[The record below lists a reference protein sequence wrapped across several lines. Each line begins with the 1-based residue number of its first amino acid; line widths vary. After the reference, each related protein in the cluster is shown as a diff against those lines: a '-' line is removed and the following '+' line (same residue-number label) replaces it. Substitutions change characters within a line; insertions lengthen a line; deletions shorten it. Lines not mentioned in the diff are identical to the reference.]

1 MYSVYIIICVI
12 LYKIWEGY
20 HNTGTK
26 ATVVRK
32 KKPVVFIANNKR
44 LPERVDLTG
53 YYSQLLQVPVTLPSF
68 STEVIDI
75 CYRYSKPS
83 NSEHTLEELEAAQAF
98 LNDRINYTSY
108 LN

>member
-1 MYSVYIIICVI
+1 MYTMYFIIGVI

-20 HNTGTK
+20 HDTGND
-26 ATVVRK
+26 VSVERI
-32 KKPVVFIANNKR
+32 KKPVQFISNDKQ
-44 LPERVDLTG
+44 LPEQTNLTI

-75 CYRYSKPS
+75 CYRYSTPS
-83 NSEHTLEELEAAQAF
+83 DSEHTLEELEAAQAF

>member
-1 MYSVYIIICVI
+1 MYSVYIIICVV

-26 ATVVRK
+26 ATVERI
-32 KKPVVFIANNKR
+32 KKPVQFISNDKQ
-44 LPERVDLTG
+44 LPEQTNLTI
-53 YYSQLLQVPVTLPSF
+53 YYSQLLQVPVILPSF

-75 CYRYSKPS
+75 CYRYTIPS
-83 NSEHTLEELEAAQAF
+83 EFEHTPEELEAAKAF